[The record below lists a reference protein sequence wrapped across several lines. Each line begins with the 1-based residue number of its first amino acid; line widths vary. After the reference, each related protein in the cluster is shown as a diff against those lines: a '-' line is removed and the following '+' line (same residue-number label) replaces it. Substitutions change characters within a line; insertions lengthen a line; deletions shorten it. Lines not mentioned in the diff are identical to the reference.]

1 MNRLSASHR
10 KFLALQRTMD
20 SINNAAEKCSGLF
33 LLGMIAAVSIS
44 VFTRLLYTYTGI
56 SLSTPWAEE
65 LARFLMVGSVFIG
78 GAVAAYHLRLIGVD
92 VFASLVPERI
102 ARWLRLLSHLLT
114 LALALLLVWKSIRL
128 IELGFKQWSPAIEMP
143 MAYVYAS
150 MAIGCLLMCANTLTN
165 AAKELLNVES
175 PQRESAEME
184 EAMEI
189 KNSVEGAL

>member
-1 MNRLSASHR
+1 MHA
-10 KFLALQRTMD
+10 
-20 SINNAAEKCSGLF
+20 INNMAEKCAGLF
-33 LLGMIAAVSIS
+33 LLGMIIAIS
-44 VFTRLLYTYTGI
+44 VSVFARLLYTYTGI
-56 SLSTPWAEE
+56 PLSAPWAEE
-65 LARFLMVGSVFIG
+65 LARYLMVGSVFIG

-92 VFASLVPERI
+92 VFVGLVPERL

-114 LALALLLVWKSIRL
+114 LALAVLLVWKSVRL
-128 IELGFKQWSPAIEMP
+128 IELGLKQWSPAMEMP
-143 MAYVYAS
+143 MAYVYAL

-165 AAKELLNVES
+165 AARELLDAPS

>member
-1 MNRLSASHR
+1 MSERCASHER
-10 KFLALQRTMD
+10 FLALQRAMHA
-20 SINNAAEKCSGLF
+20 INNMAEKCAGLF
-33 LLGMIAAVSIS
+33 LLGMIIAIS
-44 VFTRLLYTYTGI
+44 VSVFARLLYTYTGI
-56 SLSTPWAEE
+56 PLSAPWAEE
-65 LARFLMVGSVFIG
+65 LARYLMVGSVFIG

-92 VFASLVPERI
+92 VFVGLVPERL

-114 LALALLLVWKSIRL
+114 LALAVLLVWKSVRL
-128 IELGFKQWSPAIEMP
+128 IELGLKQWSPAMEMP
-143 MAYVYAS
+143 MAYVYAL

-165 AAKELLNVES
+165 AARELLDAPS

>member
-1 MNRLSASHR
+1 MNEHSASHSTFR
-10 KFLALQRTMD
+10 SVQRTME
-20 SINNAAEKCSGLF
+20 SINNAAEKVAGLF
-33 LLGMIAAVSIS
+33 LFGMIVAVSIS
-44 VFTRLLYTYTGI
+44 VLARLLYTYTGI
-56 SLSTPWAEE
+56 SVSTPWAEE

-102 ARWLRLLSHLLT
+102 ARWLRFVSHLLT
-114 LALALLLVWKSIRL
+114 LALAVLLVWKSTRL
-128 IELGFKQWSPAIEMP
+128 IELGMKQWSPAMEMP
-143 MAYVYAS
+143 MAYVYAC

-189 KNSVEGAL
+189 KNSVEGAI

>member
-1 MNRLSASHR
+1 MNGHSASHA
-10 KFLALQRTMD
+10 KFQALQRIMD
-20 SINNAAEKCSGLF
+20 GINGAAEKCAGLF
-33 LLGMIAAVSIS
+33 LFGMIVAIS
-44 VFTRLLYTYTGI
+44 VSVFARLLYTYTGI
-56 SLSTPWAEE
+56 PLSAPWAEE
-65 LARFLMVGSVFIG
+65 LARYLMVASVFIG

-92 VFASLVPERI
+92 VFASLVPERL

-114 LALALLLVWKSIRL
+114 LALAVLLVWKSVRL
-128 IELGFKQWSPAIEMP
+128 IELGLKQWSPAMEMP
-143 MAYVYAS
+143 MAYVYS
-150 MAIGCLLMCANTLTN
+150 LMAIGCLLMCANTLTN